1 LRIHRGVPPS
11 SEAFG
16 LPDRDDEPPLLGEL
30 AACGDS
36 PPANRSG
43 ARSPFPSGESAPLD
57 PTRGLPPELD
67 PDRKPGD
74 PDTPLSAGR
83 VDENG
88 ENPGLAFARGD
99 SPPST
104 MDGDRGE
111 FPT

>member
-11 SEAFG
+11 SELSG
-16 LPDRDDEPPLLGEL
+16 LADREDELPPPPHGEL

-57 PTRGLPPELD
+57 PNRGLEGFDPPV
-67 PDRKPGD
+67 RG
-74 PDTPLSAGR
+74 
-83 VDENG
+83 VENG
-88 ENPGLAFARGD
+88 ENPGRAFDLGD

-104 MDGDRGE
+104 IDGERGE

>member
-43 ARSPFPSGESAPLD
+43 ARSPFPSVESAPLD
-57 PTRGLPPELD
+57 PNRGLEGFDPPV
-67 PDRKPGD
+67 RG
-74 PDTPLSAGR
+74 
-83 VDENG
+83 VENG
-88 ENPGLAFARGD
+88 ENPGRAFDLGD

-104 MDGDRGE
+104 IDGERGE

>member
-1 LRIHRGVPPS
+1 VRR
-11 SEAFG
+11 
-16 LPDRDDEPPLLGEL
+16 L
-30 AACGDS
+30 AAREQKRRALAVPQRRERAAGPD
-36 PPANRSG
+36 PRA
-43 ARSPFPSGESAPLD
+43 PSG
-57 PTRGLPPELD
+57 LD